1 MEIAGDDRKQVAVE
15 GPGWKED
22 ELQRVIRHENADRDG
37 SSHHVRRWRAL
48 LATTVVVIRC

>member
-48 LATTVVVIRC
+48 LATTVLVIRY